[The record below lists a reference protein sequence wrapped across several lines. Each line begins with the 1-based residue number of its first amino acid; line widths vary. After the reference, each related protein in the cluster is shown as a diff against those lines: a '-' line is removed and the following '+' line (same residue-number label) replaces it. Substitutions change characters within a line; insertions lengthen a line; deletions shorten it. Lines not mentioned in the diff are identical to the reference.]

1 MGNNIKPINEST
13 RDLVVKVEVMNVHK
27 ANFNDTYYLETLAID
42 LTSLNMNELT
52 WFDPYLG
59 KSQINDTEVAIY
71 RWNDEEITILE
82 KTNGEIIEHTHDII
96 MDCVLTEDVDK
107 SVFLASHIR
116 LSKSMPI

>member
-13 RDLVVKVEVMNVHK
+13 KDLVVKVEVMNVHK
-27 ANFNDTYYLETLAID
+27 ANFNDTYYLETLTID

-59 KSQINDTEVAIY
+59 KSKINDTEVAIY

-116 LSKSMPI
+116 LTIK